1 MSEVYIIG
9 HKSPDT
15 DSICAAIAYANLKR
29 ATGENSAAK
38 AARAGEINPETE
50 FVLNRFGVEAPE
62 LLENAAGKKL
72 ILVDHNEFAQ
82 MVDGAEEAEIL
93 EVLDHHRIEFKW
105 ANPILFHTEPVG
117 STSTL
122 VAEKYFEKGIE
133 LDEKMA
139 GIMLAA
145 ILSDTVVF
153 KSPTSTDRD
162 KEVAEKLAKIVGV
175 DPQKFGVEVKKAK
188 ASLEGKSA
196 KDIIRS
202 DFKDY
207 TFGGKK
213 VGVGQV
219 EIVDIEEARSRKQ
232 EILDEMKRMTAEE
245 GYDMV
250 FMMLTDI
257 IQEGTELLVVGD
269 EDGAVTRKAF
279 NAELKDNS
287 VYIEGM
293 MSRKKQVI
301 PPLEKTMS

>member
-1 MSEVYIIG
+1 MSEVYVIG

-15 DSICAAIAYANLKR
+15 DSICAAIAYANFKR
-29 ATGENSAAK
+29 KTGENPNAK

-50 FVLNRFGVEAPE
+50 YVLNQFGLDAPE

-72 ILVDHNEFAQ
+72 ILVDHNEIQ
-82 MVDGAEEAEIL
+82 QIVDGSEEADII
-93 EVLDHHRIEFKW
+93 EVLDHHCIEFKL

-133 LDEKMA
+133 LDKKMA

-162 KEVAEKLAKIVGV
+162 KEVADKLAKMVGV

-196 KDIIRS
+196 NDIIKS

-207 TFGGKK
+207 TFAGKK

-219 EIVDIEEARSRKQ
+219 EIVDIEEARGKKQ
-232 EILDEMKRMTAEE
+232 ELLDEMKRMTTEE
-245 GYDMV
+245 GYDMI

-257 IQEGTELLVVGD
+257 IEEGTELLVLGD
-269 EDGAVTRKAF
+269 KDGSVTKKAF

-287 VYIEGM
+287 VYVKDM
-293 MSRKKQVI
+293 MSRKKQVV
-301 PPLEKTMS
+301 PPLKKTMG

>member
-29 ATGENSAAK
+29 VTGENSAAK
-38 AARAGEINPETE
+38 AARAGKINPETE
-50 FVLNRFGVEAPE
+50 FVLNRFGVETPE

-153 KSPTSTDRD
+153 KSPTSTERD

-232 EILDEMKRMTAEE
+232 EILDEMRRMTAEE

>member
-1 MSEVYIIG
+1 MRVADERRVVNV
-9 HKSPDT
+9 P
-15 DSICAAIAYANLKR
+15 L
-29 ATGENSAAK
+29 
-38 AARAGEINPETE
+38 
-50 FVLNRFGVEAPE
+50 
-62 LLENAAGKKL
+62 
-72 ILVDHNEFAQ
+72 
-82 MVDGAEEAEIL
+82 AEEQQVVAGWLALSGGHDL
-93 EVLDHHRIEFKW
+93 EVRFE
-105 ANPILFHTEPVG
+105 VG
-117 STSTL
+117 
-122 VAEKYFEKGIE
+122 
-133 LDEKMA
+133 
-139 GIMLAA
+139 
-145 ILSDTVVF
+145 
-153 KSPTSTDRD
+153 
-162 KEVAEKLAKIVGV
+162 
-175 DPQKFGVEVKKAK
+175 Q
-188 ASLEGKSA
+188 
-196 KDIIRS
+196 
-202 DFKDY
+202 
-207 TFGGKK
+207 

>member
-15 DSICAAIAYANLKR
+15 DSICAAIAYANYKR
-29 ATGENSAAK
+29 ITGENPAAK

-50 FVLNRFGVEAPE
+50 YVLKNFGIDVPE
-62 LLENAAGKKL
+62 LLKNAEGKKL
-72 ILVDHNEFAQ
+72 ILVDHNEFQ
-82 MVDGAEEAEIL
+82 QIVDGAEKAEII
-93 EVLDHHRIEFKW
+93 EVLDHHRIEFKL
-105 ANPILFHTEPVG
+105 ANPIFFHTEPVG

-122 VAEKYFEKGIE
+122 VAEKYFDKGVK
-133 LDEKMA
+133 LDKKMA

-153 KSPTSTDRD
+153 KSPTSTNRD
-162 KEVAEKLAKIVGV
+162 KKVADKLAKIVGV

-196 KDIIRS
+196 KDIIHS

-219 EIVDIEEARSRKQ
+219 EIVDINEAISRKR
-232 EILDEMKRMTAEE
+232 EILKEMERMTTQE
-245 GYDMV
+245 GYDMI

-257 IQEGTELLVVGD
+257 IEEGTELLVVGD
-269 EDGAVTRKAF
+269 MDSSVTKKAF

-287 VYIEGM
+287 VYIKGM

-301 PPLEKTMS
+301 PPLEKTIS

>member
-1 MSEVYIIG
+1 MSEVYVIG

-15 DSICAAIAYANLKR
+15 DSVCAAIAYANFKR
-29 ATGENSAAK
+29 ITGENPAAK
-38 AARAGEINPETE
+38 AARTGEINPETE
-50 FVLNRFGVEAPE
+50 YVLKQFGVDAPVI
-62 LLENAAGKKL
+62 LKNAAGKKL
-72 ILVDHNEFAQ
+72 ILVDHNEFQ
-82 MVDGAEEAEIL
+82 QIVDGAEKADII
-93 EVLDHHRIEFKW
+93 EVLDHHRIEFKL

-117 STSTL
+117 ATSTL
-122 VAEKYFEKGIE
+122 VAEKYFEKGAK
-133 LDEKMA
+133 LDKKMA

-162 KEVAEKLAKIVGV
+162 KKVADKLAKILGL

-188 ASLEGKSA
+188 ASLEGKRA
-196 KDIIRS
+196 KDIIHS

-219 EIVDIEEARSRKQ
+219 EIVDIEEARSRKKD
-232 EILDEMKRMTAEE
+232 ILKEMGRMTAEE
-245 GYDMV
+245 GYDMI

-257 IQEGTELLVVGD
+257 IEEGTELLVAGD
-269 EDGAVTRKAF
+269 KDGSVTKKAF
-279 NAELKDNS
+279 KAELKDNT
-287 VYIEGM
+287 VYIKDM

-301 PPLEKTMS
+301 PPLEKTMG

>member
-29 ATGENSAAK
+29 VTGENSAAK

-232 EILDEMKRMTAEE
+232 EILDEMRRMTAEE

-279 NAELKDNS
+279 NAELNDNS

>member
-1 MSEVYIIG
+1 MSEVYVIG

-15 DSICAAIAYANLKR
+15 DSICAAIAYANFKR
-29 ATGENSAAK
+29 ITGENTAAK

-50 FVLNRFGVEAPE
+50 YVLNQFGVDAPE
-62 LLENAAGKKL
+62 MLSNAAGEKL
-72 ILVDHNEFAQ
+72 ILVDHNEIQ
-82 MVDGAEEAEIL
+82 QIVDGAEEADII
-93 EVLDHHRIEFKW
+93 EVLDHHRIEFKL
-105 ANPILFHTEPVG
+105 ANPILFYTEPVG

-133 LDEKMA
+133 LDKKMA

-153 KSPTSTDRD
+153 KSPTATDRD
-162 KEVAEKLAKIVGV
+162 KEVADKLAKIVGV

-196 KDIIRS
+196 GDIIHS

-207 TFGGKK
+207 TFAGKK

-219 EIVDIEEARSRKQ
+219 EIVDIEEARGKKEELLS
-232 EILDEMKRMTAEE
+232 EMERMTAEE
-245 GYDMV
+245 GYDMI

-257 IQEGTELLVVGD
+257 IEEGTELLVVGD
-269 EDGAVTRKAF
+269 QDGSVTKKAF
-279 NAELKDNS
+279 NMELKDNS
-287 VYIEGM
+287 VYIKDM

-301 PPLEKTMS
+301 PPLEKTMG